1 MMSPAASVTGRVTG
15 PQRTLAMTLGE
26 MERGMLAFLA
36 KERLRSVADDERA
49 AVPVQAV
56 TKLVKAGGKRLRP
69 AFCLTGY
76 FSAGGGMPA
85 EAAIR
90 AAIALELLHAS
101 ALIHDDVMDD
111 SNQRRGLPTVHAE
124 HAAIHRANGWRGESR
139 RYGESVAIL
148 VGDLA
153 WAYADYFMTGLSADV
168 SSQWLELRA
177 ELVSGQ
183 LLDIAT
189 ATEFIADSELAQRI
203 AVLKSGRYTIHRP
216 LVLGSTLAGRSDL
229 ASHFAAYGEALGE
242 AFQLRDDLI
251 DAFGDGGKSGKPNG
265 LDFRQHKMTVLLS
278 LAVRHDGR
286 IRSLVDN
293 GEFDLLRDR
302 LIHCGI
308 RDMVEERIGTLVE
321 QAQRAISEAPLVPD
335 WREHLSSMALQV
347 AYRSA

>member
-1 MMSPAASVTGRVTG
+1 MMLR
-15 PQRTLAMTLGE
+15 E
-26 MERGMLAFLA
+26 MEQGLLAFLTD
-36 KERLRSVADDERA
+36 ERVKWVADDERA

-76 FSAGGGMPA
+76 FSAGGQMPA
-85 EAAIR
+85 ERAVR

-111 SNQRRGLPTVHAE
+111 SDQRRAMPTVHAE
-124 HAAIHRANGWRGESR
+124 HIAVHRTNGWHGESR

-148 VGDLA
+148 AGDLA
-153 WAYADYFMTGLSADV
+153 WAYADYFMADLSADL
-168 SSQWLELRA
+168 SRQWLELRA

-189 ATEFIADSELAQRI
+189 ATEFTADPELARRI
-203 AVLKSGRYTIHRP
+203 AVVKSGRYTIHRP

-229 ASHFAAYGEALGE
+229 ADHFEVYGEALGE

-251 DAFGDGGKSGKPNG
+251 DAFEDGKKSGKPSG

-278 LAVRHDGR
+278 LAVRQDER
-286 IRSLVDN
+286 IRSLVEN
-293 GEFDLLRDR
+293 GEFDLLRER
-302 LIHCGI
+302 LILCGI
-308 RDMVEERIGTLVE
+308 RDKVEARIGELVE
-321 QAQRAISEAPLVPD
+321 RAQCAIGEAPLVPD
-335 WREHLSSMALQV
+335 WREQLSRMATEV
-347 AYRSA
+347 AYRST